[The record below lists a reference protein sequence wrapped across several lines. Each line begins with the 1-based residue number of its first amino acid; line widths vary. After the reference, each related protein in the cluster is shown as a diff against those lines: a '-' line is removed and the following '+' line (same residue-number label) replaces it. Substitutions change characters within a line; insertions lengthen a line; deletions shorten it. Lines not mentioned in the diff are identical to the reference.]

1 LFIDLYCSYFLER
14 SQSARV
20 TLAKAIELC
29 QQPDKDLEEELMDSG
44 AYATHVDE
52 AVTDT
57 CQENDDKSKRE
68 KREKPV

>member
-1 LFIDLYCSYFLER
+1 
-14 SQSARV
+14 
-20 TLAKAIELC
+20 LAKAIELC

-52 AVTDT
+52 AVTGT
-57 CQENDDKSKRE
+57 CQENDDKGKRE